1 MKNIELKDV
10 TKEFLEKAKP
20 GKGEIKYEEGFNFKY
35 SHEEKLTALW
45 LLETFGGEIILLKQ
59 NGSYMIKNPDYKWNN
74 KFWELKGIRSGTS
87 LDAAIRKAI
96 KQISLNPGGIIIDIS
111 KYKTNIKSL
120 IGTIKNRAVF
130 NTVKRYYIIL
140 KKKDKLIKVYKY

>member
-111 KYKTNIKSL
+111 KFKNKQSCINGIITKRMKLFGRTHGCIIIKS
-120 IGTIKNRAVF
+120 N
-130 NTVKRYYIIL
+130 N
-140 KKKDKLIKVYKY
+140 KLIKIYKY